1 MASPGNQH
9 CANCIGTLSFP
20 MIARVSVSDRLIQRR
35 HQKYFLRGYTPSSH
49 AESGSTS
56 LMPGTFRGQSWSSNP
71 PFSPCPRSR
80 HVLNTRNPTQP
91 FTREIANLSSV
102 DALRTSVDTVR
113 RRRGRT
119 AAVAL
124 AVDKCINGR
133 RTDGRTRGAPVFITT
148 PARPPP
154 EHVNL
159 PLQLARMLHGPH
171 IAISH
176 SERKCAE

>member
-1 MASPGNQH
+1 
-9 CANCIGTLSFP
+9 
-20 MIARVSVSDRLIQRR
+20 MIARVSVSDRLIHRR

-49 AESGSTS
+49 AERGSTS
-56 LMPGTFRGQSWSSNP
+56 LMPGTFQGQSWSSNP

-119 AAVAL
+119 GAVAL
-124 AVDKCINGR
+124 AVGKCINGR
-133 RTDGRTRGAPVFITT
+133 RTDGRTDARGTCIHNDACETT
-148 PARPPP
+148 AGARQPATAASTHATRS
-154 EHVNL
+154 
-159 PLQLARMLHGPH
+159 PH
-171 IAISH
+171 
-176 SERKCAE
+176 CN